1 MRNQV
6 GHLTVNE
13 FGKMLIQKLPEVKDN
28 LRTCFKDEFPPDMLE
43 EWLRYLFESYDA
55 MFAGLK
61 LMLENKKQG

>member
-1 MRNQV
+1 
-6 GHLTVNE
+6 
-13 FGKMLIQKLPEVKDN
+13 
-28 LRTCFKDEFPPDMLE
+28 MLE